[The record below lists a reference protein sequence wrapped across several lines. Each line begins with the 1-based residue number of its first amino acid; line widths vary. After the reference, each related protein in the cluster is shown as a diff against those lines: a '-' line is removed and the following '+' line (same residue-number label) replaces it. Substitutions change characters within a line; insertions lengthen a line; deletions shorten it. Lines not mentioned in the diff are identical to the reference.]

1 MKKNLKGGNGN
12 VFPSEYYGNNS
23 GNYNDNSFSNPGEGA
38 YGEYVP
44 QSFGEPL
51 SDSMSGPNMHV
62 YPESTGL
69 QTGGGN
75 QTILDNDIVNAII
88 QGRQMGIPTWQTD
101 IGQKI
106 YSNINCS
113 DYSKK
118 PTNKFVINTKKKSL
132 EKSDGK
138 RKGKGKGKDDGKGK
152 GKGKGGKGKGGKGK
166 GGKGKGKSNIGTK
179 KKKNN

>member
-69 QTGGGN
+69 QTGGGK

-88 QGRQMGIPTWQTD
+88 QGRQMGIPTWQTK

-106 YSNINCS
+106 YSNINCA
-113 DYSKK
+113 DYNKK
-118 PTNKFVINTKKKSL
+118 PNKFVINTKKKSL
-132 EKSDGK
+132 
-138 RKGKGKGKDDGKGK
+138 GKGK
-152 GKGKGGKGKGGKGK
+152 GKGKGKDKPKPKPKRKAKGK
-166 GGKGKGKSNIGTK
+166 IGTK
-179 KKKNN
+179 KKK